1 MPAIAV
7 DVNEPITGEKTAK
20 VRNFN
25 TNPRLCKFYV
35 FAYIYLFHF
44 LIISDLSGVIVCKD

>member
-35 FAYIYLFHF
+35 FAFIYLFHF